1 MAGMSVVD
9 SISSLPFPGCPS
21 SDWLD
26 DLLNPASYALMETGI
41 GPGEV
46 IASLETH
53 VSQILLVGRH
63 AFKRKKP
70 VSLGFLDYA
79 DLAQRQ
85 RFCQQ
90 ELIRN
95 AGLSDGL
102 YIGVAAVTSRL
113 PAALGQPSRILIK
126 PPALLT
132 PDDQVLEWL
141 VQMHRFEDQA
151 LALERVS
158 DLQADVLSAFAQRL
172 AHWHQQAPVSDQ
184 AAYGSLETNLF
195 RIRENLHG
203 VAATEEP
210 ELTAM
215 LAGLEKGF
223 TLLGQRLAGAF
234 ETRQQ
239 QGFIRHCHGDLHL
252 GNLAWWH
259 GHWIAFDAIE
269 FNPSLAWIDV
279 MNDLAFLLMDLRAR
293 HREDLVP
300 PALSA
305 YLKVSQDKA
314 GLALLPFY
322 SAYRASVRAKIE
334 SIRMGQ
340 LPAGSQARDAAFLHC
355 RQYLELTDRLLNT
368 PLEAWT

>member
-1 MAGMSVVD
+1 MVGMSASD
-9 SISSLPFPGCPS
+9 SISSFSSFPLP
-21 SDWLD
+21 DWLD
-26 DLLNPASYALMETGI
+26 DLLNPASYVLMETGI
-41 GPGEV
+41 EPGDV

-85 RFCQQ
+85 WFCEQ
-90 ELIRN
+90 ELVCN

-102 YIGVAAVTSRL
+102 YIGVAAVTSHL
-113 PAALGQPSRILIK
+113 PVAVGQSSRILIK
-126 PPALLT
+126 PPALLNAE
-132 PDDQVLEWL
+132 DQVLEWL
-141 VQMHRFEDQA
+141 VQMHRFEDHS
-151 LALERVS
+151 LALECVS
-158 DLQADVLSAFAQRL
+158 DLQAASLSAFAQRL
-172 AHWHQQAPVSDQ
+172 AYWHQQAPVSDQ
-184 AAYGSLETNLF
+184 SAYGSLDANLF

-215 LAGLEKGF
+215 LADLEKGF
-223 TLLGQRLAGAF
+223 TCLGQRLAGVFDA
-234 ETRQQ
+234 RQQ

-259 GHWIAFDAIE
+259 EHWIAFDAIE

-279 MNDLAFLLMDLRAR
+279 LNDLAFLLMDLMAR
-293 HREDLVP
+293 HREDLVLSV
-300 PALSA
+300 LSA
-305 YLKVSQDKA
+305 YLEVSRDRD
-314 GLALLPFY
+314 GLVLLPFY
-322 SAYRASVRAKIE
+322 CAYRASVRAKIE

-355 RQYLELTDRLLNT
+355 RQYLELTNRLLNT